1 MVKGDWLLVEVA
13 SLTVGGGYE
22 ARPLVGVD
30 RWLLV
35 LTGRS
40 REAGELGWLCV
51 VVRRRLSSRRVF

>member
-1 MVKGDWLLVEVA
+1 MVKVDWLLVEVA

-22 ARPLVGVD
+22 ARPLVGVG

-40 REAGELGWLCV
+40 REAGELGWLC
-51 VVRRRLSSRRVF
+51 